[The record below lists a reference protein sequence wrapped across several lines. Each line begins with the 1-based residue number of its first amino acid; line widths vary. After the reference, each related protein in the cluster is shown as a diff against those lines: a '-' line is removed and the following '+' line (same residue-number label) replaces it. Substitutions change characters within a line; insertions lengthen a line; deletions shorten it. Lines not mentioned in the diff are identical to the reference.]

1 MSDITETD
9 EAGTSEDGHALAI
22 TLDSIIRNVPG
33 VVGLAAAQPT
43 LLRAAKESVGVLTG
57 SPVQIARVSVKDT
70 RGALA
75 IEANILVADELA
87 APVVAAEVH
96 RAIVAALPGA
106 AAAGQPTI
114 TVRVID
120 VVPSGAQD

>member
-1 MSDITETD
+1 MSDVTETD
-9 EAGTSEDGHALAI
+9 ETGTSEDGRELAI
-22 TLDSIIRNVPG
+22 TLDGVILTVPG

-57 SPVQIARVSVKDT
+57 SPVQSARVSVKGN
-70 RGALA
+70 RGALV

-96 RAIVAALPGA
+96 RAIVGSLPEADAAS
-106 AAAGQPTI
+106 QPTI

-120 VVPSGAQD
+120 VVPRGA

>member
-1 MSDITETD
+1 MSDITEMD
-9 EAGTSEDGHALAI
+9 ETGTSEDGRALA
-22 TLDSIIRNVPG
+22 TLLDGVIRTVPG
-33 VVGLAAAQPT
+33 VVGLAATQPA

-57 SPVQIARVSVKDT
+57 SPVQSARVSVKGG
-70 RGALA
+70 RGALV

-87 APVVAAEVH
+87 APLVAADVH
-96 RAIVAALPGA
+96 RAIIGSLPEA
-106 AAAGQPTI
+106 DAAGRPTI

>member
-1 MSDITETD
+1 MSDVTETD
-9 EAGTSEDGHALAI
+9 ETGTSEDGRELAI
-22 TLDSIIRNVPG
+22 TLDGVILTVPG

-57 SPVQIARVSVKDT
+57 SPVQTARVSVKGN
-70 RGALA
+70 RGALV

-96 RAIVAALPGA
+96 RAIVGSLPEADAAS
-106 AAAGQPTI
+106 QPTI

-120 VVPSGAQD
+120 VVPRGA

>member
-1 MSDITETD
+1 MSDVTETD
-9 EAGTSEDGHALAI
+9 ETGTSEDGRELAI
-22 TLDSIIRNVPG
+22 TLDGVILTVPG

-57 SPVQIARVSVKDT
+57 SPVQSARVSVKGN
-70 RGALA
+70 RGALV

-96 RAIVAALPGA
+96 RAIVGSLPEA
-106 AAAGQPTI
+106 DTASQPTI

-120 VVPSGAQD
+120 VVPRGA